1 MFQNSLHNDQTD
13 FPIVTA
19 NHTYEPAAALL
30 HMESLNMLL
39 QEAASAYPTDIPDYN
54 E

>member
-1 MFQNSLHNDQTD
+1 MNFPLVAVSL
-13 FPIVTA
+13 
-19 NHTYEPAAALL
+19 TYEPAAALL

-39 QEAASAYPTDIPDYN
+39 QKDDLTYTSDMPDSN